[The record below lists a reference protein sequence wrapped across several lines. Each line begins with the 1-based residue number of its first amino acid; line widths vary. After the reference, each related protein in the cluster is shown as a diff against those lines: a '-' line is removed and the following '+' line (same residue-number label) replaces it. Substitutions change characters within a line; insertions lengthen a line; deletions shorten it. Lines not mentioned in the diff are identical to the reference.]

1 MVVRHPELVEKA
13 RKRAEEA
20 RRYRERLNSRP
31 EALAK
36 HLERKRISSEKAR
49 AKRDPEELRAAA
61 RERMRRLRSD
71 PAKRAER
78 NQNEREWRNDPA
90 NAERHRELLARK
102 SAKEKSRRESDSH
115 YREQQNAKS
124 RAYLRTLRAC
134 DETRKQLNQ
143 NRMFWLRSKLAADP
157 KFRQAY
163 YDRLK
168 RWKKDNPELV
178 REHRRK
184 YRSKDS
190 WKSIQSL
197 RKAVHRVLKL
207 GQKRFCSSRYIGI
220 DLSEARVRIES
231 MLRDGW
237 TWENHGKLWHID
249 HIFPIAKANLDD
261 PVELLAVSNYRNLRP
276 ISVADNKAKKDKVT
290 PEAAALFESLKQEI
304 RAGIASGELETAAR

>member
-71 PAKRAER
+71 PAKRAE
-78 NQNEREWRNDPA
+78 QSQKAREWRSDPA
-90 NAERHRELLARK
+90 NSDRYRARRERQLAK
-102 SAKEKSRRESDSH
+102 KKARRESDAN
-115 YREQQNAKS
+115 YREQQNAKI
-124 RAYLRTLRAC
+124 REYHRKLRSC
-134 DETRKQLNQ
+134 DETRKKLNAKSWEYTKRRCEDDPAFKQ
-143 NRMFWLRSKLAADP
+143 RLRQRDKAWKLANP
-157 KFRQAY
+157 
-163 YDRLK
+163 DRVK
-168 RWKKDNPELV
+168 A
-178 REHRRK
+178 HRRRQRRK
-184 YRSKDS
+184 PYY
-190 WKSIQSL
+190 KSSQAL
-197 RKAVHRVLKL
+197 RNAVRRALKL

-220 DLSEARVRIES
+220 DLSHAKERIES

-249 HIFPIAKANLDD
+249 HIFPIVKANLDD
-261 PVELLAVSNYRNLRP
+261 PVEVLAVSNYRNLRP
-276 ISVADNKAKKDKVT
+276 ISVAENKAKKDKVT
-290 PEAAALFESLKQEI
+290 PEAAALFESLKREI
-304 RAGIASGELETAAR
+304 RATCQN